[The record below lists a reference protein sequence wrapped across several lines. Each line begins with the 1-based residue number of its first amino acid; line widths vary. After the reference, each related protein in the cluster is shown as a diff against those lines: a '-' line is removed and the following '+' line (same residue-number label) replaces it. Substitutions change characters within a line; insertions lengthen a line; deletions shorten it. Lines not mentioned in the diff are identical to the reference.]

1 MKSSEN
7 IKFLPN
13 KDNTS
18 GTLIL
23 TDSVSILDSEYLKNI
38 LLEAFD
44 SAQSI
49 AINFERLQSID
60 LSGIQILYSAFETAK
75 ILKKDISIT
84 GSFPIDIKK
93 DIESAGFNQLNW
105 FCNIR

>member
-38 LLEAFD
+38 ILKAFD
-44 SAQSI
+44 SRQSI
-49 AINFERLQSID
+49 AINIETLHSID

-75 ILKKDISIT
+75 ILKKDISMS
-84 GSFPIDIKK
+84 GSFPIEIKR
-93 DIESAGFNQLNW
+93 DIESAGFNQFNW